1 MLTSLDRA
9 APWALGVF
17 RIVVGFLFLCH
28 GTSTLFG
35 WPIPPYSGVTADL
48 GAWPSWWVAMI
59 ELIGGAAII
68 AGVGTRIAAFIGAGA
83 MAVAYFWKHQGDG
96 LFPIENEGEAAA
108 LFCWSLLLLVFL
120 GPGRPALGSVLA
132 AGFGRKRAERDPRGD
147 AAIGSAA

>member
-1 MLTSLDRA
+1 
-9 APWALGVF
+9 
-17 RIVVGFLFLCH
+17 
-28 GTSTLFG
+28 
-35 WPIPPYSGVTADL
+35 
-48 GAWPSWWVAMI
+48 MI

-68 AGVGTRIAAFIGAGA
+68 AGVGTRIAAFIGSGA
-83 MAVAYFWKHQGDG
+83 MAIAYFWKHQGDG

-120 GPGRPALGSVLA
+120 GPVRPALGPVLA